1 MDKFRELFLKRLTID
16 SETQDKRRKEF
27 NQAIFDKDEGWACF
41 NGTDLEMIMDKFD
54 LAIEDLK
61 KVKLEQ
67 KLIDIANAIEND
79 SFVGEIE
86 ENSNGRGC

>member
-1 MDKFRELFLKRLTID
+1 MLQKCKIGGEIMDIEQFRELFLKRLTID

-27 NQAIFDKDEGWACF
+27 NQAIFDKYEGWACF

-61 KVKLEQ
+61 KVK
-67 KLIDIANAIEND
+67 
-79 SFVGEIE
+79 
-86 ENSNGRGC
+86 